1 MRKSS
6 GYLLLSG
13 IAAIAISA
21 PALAQTAEVPLEET
35 AAAEPAP
42 GEIVVT
48 AQRRAERLQDVPLA
62 VTAVSAESL
71 ATRGITD
78 TKSLTQVS
86 PSLTYT
92 QGNNPSNSTFRIRG
106 IGTQVFGQGGEASV
120 SVVMDGVVMARQ
132 AQGFSDLADIERI
145 EVLRGPQGTLFGKNA
160 TGGVIS
166 ITTARPTKELSG
178 RINASIAEMGEYHLN
193 GTVSAPV
200 NDKIGVRVS
209 GFYNKDEGYIRN
221 VVLDRKTNGY
231 ESWGVRGK
239 LEFDLG
245 ALNLL
250 ATADYSKNDATCC
263 QQVAIRTDNPTLA
276 ILQAPVVAGPNNTEV
291 GSNLE
296 TLSATSQQTYSLEA
310 NYDLG
315 SAAITSIT
323 AYQKF
328 KFDNNVDVDALNTP
342 EPIYSGGTA
351 APYYAQF
358 DVNGGPFSL
367 NQFSQELR
375 LASTGKNDLNY
386 VIGLYYANL
395 NLDRSF
401 VRRTITC
408 NTNALQLGAVCPVG
422 NRVAT
427 SGSHF
432 AHLDNENYAIF
443 GQLDYALVGGLKVI
457 AGLRAQHESLQV
469 NGAQNAAAPFAGDIP
484 MFSGATLTS
493 GTAKATDDVVTGRAG
508 LQYEFNRNAQLYAT
522 YNRGY
527 KGQSLGTE
535 FNQTFNNN
543 PVVLPE
549 TVNAYEV
556 GFKGSTP
563 DRKLTIS
570 VAAFLADYRNLQVQA
585 NRSDQSTG
593 TFNFVVTNA
602 GKAKTKGVEIEAT
615 VRPDDHFSVGFG
627 VAYVHARFDADGIG
641 CPLQNQLAAV
651 TVAFGAAQPANT
663 CFRQRNQAGVL
674 SGRIQNVRGGILPN
688 TPEWRITVNPRYET
702 ELGAD
707 HVIFADMNLAY
718 QSEVGFALEQ
728 DPLLVQK
735 GYMTIDATIGVK
747 PVDTGFSASIF
758 VKNLT
763 KERYYTGMG
772 HGSSLTAQ
780 NLTPNNLTGFLP
792 KGAFRYIGATLGY
805 KF

>member
-1 MRKSS
+1 MRPNTARF
-6 GYLLLSG
+6 LLSG
-13 IAAIAISA
+13 IAAVAMSVPAFAQSTDVSA
-21 PALAQTAEVPLEET
+21 QDSLAT
-35 AAAEPAP
+35 EPAQ

-62 VTAVSAESL
+62 VTAVSAETL

-78 TKSLTQVS
+78 TKNLTQVS

-92 QGNNPSNSTFRIRG
+92 QGANPSNSTFRIRG
-106 IGTQVFGQGGEASV
+106 IGTQVFGQGNESSV
-120 SVVMDGVVMARQ
+120 SVVMDGVVLARQ

-166 ITTARPTKELSG
+166 ITTARPSKELSG
-178 RINASIAEMGEYHLN
+178 RFTATVAEMGEYHVN
-193 GTVSAPV
+193 GTVSSPLT
-200 NDKIGVRVS
+200 DKIGVRVS

-221 VVLDRKTNGY
+221 VVLNRKTNGY

-250 ATADYSKNDATCC
+250 AAADYSKNDATCC

-276 ILQAPVVAGPNNTEV
+276 ILQAPVVAGPRNTQV

-296 TLSATSQQTYSLEA
+296 TVSATSQQTYSLEA

-328 KFDNNVDVDALNTP
+328 SFNNNVDVDALNTAQ
-342 EPIYSGGTA
+342 PIYSGGTA

-358 DVNGGPFSL
+358 DVNGGPFTL
-367 NQFSQELR
+367 NQFSQEVR

-386 VIGLYYANL
+386 VVGVYYANL

-401 VRRTITC
+401 VRRIVTC
-408 NTNALQLGAVCPVG
+408 NTNALQLGAVCPVN
-422 NRVAT
+422 NRVAS
-427 SGSHF
+427 SGSHN
-432 AHLDNENYAIF
+432 AHLDNENYAVF

-469 NGAQNAAAPFAGDIP
+469 IGAQNAAAPFSGDVP
-484 MFSGATLTS
+484 MFTGATLTS
-493 GTAKATDDVVTGRAG
+493 GTAKASDDVVTGRAG
-508 LQYEFNRNAQLYAT
+508 LQYEFNRNAQVYAT

-543 PVVLPE
+543 PVVAPE

-556 GFKGSTP
+556 GFKGSTA
-563 DRKLTIS
+563 DRKLSIS

-593 TFNFVVTNA
+593 NFLFVVTNA
-602 GKAKTKGVEIEAT
+602 GKAKTKGVEVEAT

-641 CPLQNQLAAV
+641 CPLQDQFAAIS
-651 TVAFGAAQPANT
+651 VAFGAPQPSNV

-702 ELGAD
+702 EVGSNYIL
-707 HVIFADMNLAY
+707 FADANLAY

-735 GYMTIDATIGVK
+735 GFMTIDATLGVR
-747 PVDTGFSASIF
+747 PVDSGFSASVF

-763 KERYYTGMG
+763 KERYYTNMG
-772 HGSSLTAQ
+772 HGSSLTSQ

-792 KGAFRYIGATLGY
+792 KGAFRYIGATVGY